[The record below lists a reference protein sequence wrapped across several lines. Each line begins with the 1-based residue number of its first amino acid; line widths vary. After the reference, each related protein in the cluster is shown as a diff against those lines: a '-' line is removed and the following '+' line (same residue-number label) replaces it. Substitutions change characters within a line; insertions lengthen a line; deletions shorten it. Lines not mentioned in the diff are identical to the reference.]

1 MLLSF
6 LTTQPLW
13 LSGTLLIGVAPLIAV
28 AGPIL
33 VRRRVSLDRL
43 RINNEVAGFKFATV
57 GVLYAVMLAFAV
69 IIVWEKFSEAENA
82 VAQEAGA
89 VAMLYRLADGIGGNP
104 GAALR
109 SGVTRYAQVAMA
121 QGKASHGVT
130 RALDAAYTALLTFSP
145 SDARGTALL
154 AEALRQ
160 LDLVTQARRVR
171 LVLAPG
177 VVPGVLGFTLAVGAV
192 MTIGFTLFFG
202 AENLRVQ
209 AMMTGV
215 LSFLIFSGLLVIVA
229 IDHPSNP
236 AATAAAVAPATPS
249 QARSAQARRRR
260 RFQPTDEPET
270 RVPSRSHARP
280 GQPQS

>member
-57 GVLYAVMLAFAV
+57 GVLYAVLLAFAV
-69 IIVWEKFSEAENA
+69 IIAWEKFSEAEKA

-89 VAMLYRLADGIGGNP
+89 VATLYRLADGVGGDA
-104 GAALR
+104 GATLR
-109 SGVTRYAQVAMA
+109 NGLSRYLRAAIDEDWPAMER
-121 QGKASHGVT
+121 GKGSQLVT
-130 RALDAAYTALLTFSP
+130 RALDGAYAALLTFNP
-145 SDARGTALL
+145 GDNRGTTLL
-154 AEALRQ
+154 AEALHQ

-177 VVPGVLGFTLAVGAV
+177 VVPRVLWF
-192 MTIGFTLFFG
+192 
-202 AENLRVQ
+202 
-209 AMMTGV
+209 V
-215 LSFLIFSGLLVIVA
+215 LSGGAGS
-229 IDHPSNP
+229 
-236 AATAAAVAPATPS
+236 
-249 QARSAQARRRR
+249 
-260 RFQPTDEPET
+260 
-270 RVPSRSHARP
+270 
-280 GQPQS
+280 